1 MIQIT
6 MPRLSDT
13 MSEGAISTWFK
24 KPGDQVD
31 VGDLLVEIE
40 TDKTTME
47 VEAYDAGR
55 LTAILHPEGAV
66 VPIGAPI
73 AELDGAEVPTPGPAE
88 PAPVPT
94 STASTT
100 EDAPAKTR
108 VVDHAVEPRPDGE
121 RVLATPLVRSIA
133 REHDIDLRTVTGSGP
148 GGRITK
154 VDLTGLLDTGAPSR
168 TGPTTPAVAVP
179 DPAPRP
185 AQGSGDTDRRD
196 PQEVP
201 LSQVRR
207 VIARR
212 LAESSRSIPHFTV
225 TAVADVEELT
235 SLRAQL
241 NARLA
246 ASGRGKVSVNDL
258 VVRATGL
265 ALRRHPDVNAS
276 YRGDDATT
284 SYIHRRVNIGVA
296 VASPHGLV
304 VPVIEDVDLKT
315 VTQLGIE
322 TKRLVTLADDRA
334 LTPAQMSGGTF
345 TISNLGMFG
354 VEEFTAIINPPEA
367 AILAVGATRRE
378 AAIVGDEVTA
388 RHRMRLTLSADH
400 RIIDGALAAQF
411 LQTLTGLLKDPWT
424 VLA

>member
-1 MIQIT
+1 V
-6 MPRLSDT
+6 
-13 MSEGAISTWFK
+13 AI
-24 KPGDQVD
+24 
-31 VGDLLVEIE
+31 
-40 TDKTTME
+40 
-47 VEAYDAGR
+47 
-55 LTAILHPEGAV
+55 
-66 VPIGAPI
+66 
-73 AELDGAEVPTPGPAE
+73 
-88 PAPVPT
+88 
-94 STASTT
+94 
-100 EDAPAKTR
+100 
-108 VVDHAVEPRPDGE
+108 
-121 RVLATPLVRSIA
+121 
-133 REHDIDLRTVTGSGP
+133 
-148 GGRITK
+148 
-154 VDLTGLLDTGAPSR
+154 
-168 TGPTTPAVAVP
+168 
-179 DPAPRP
+179 
-185 AQGSGDTDRRD
+185 
-196 PQEVP
+196 
-201 LSQVRR
+201 SQVRR

-235 SLRAQL
+235 SLRAEL
-241 NARLA
+241 NARLT

-276 YRGDDATT
+276 YRGDDAST

-315 VTQLGIE
+315 VSQLGAE
-322 TKRLVTLADDRA
+322 TKQLVALADDRA

-354 VEEFTAIINPPEA
+354 VEEFTAIINPPEG

-378 AAIVGDEVTA
+378 AAVVGDEVTV

>member
-13 MSEGAISTWFK
+13 MSEGAISAWFK
-24 KPGDQVD
+24 KPGDQVA
-31 VGDLLVEIE
+31 VGDVIVEVE

-47 VEAYDAGR
+47 VEAYDSGR
-55 LTAILHPEGAV
+55 LTAILQPEGAV

-73 AELDGAEVPTPGPAE
+73 AELDGADAPPSGAAEDEPPAQPKVVDDAAE
-88 PAPVPT
+88 PRAD
-94 STASTT
+94 S
-100 EDAPAKTR
+100 
-108 VVDHAVEPRPDGE
+108 G
-121 RVLATPLVRSIA
+121 RVLATPLVHSIA
-133 REHDIDLRTVTGSGP
+133 REHDIDLRSVAGSGP

-154 VDLTGLLDTGAPSR
+154 VDLTRLLGTRAEGTDVPVTPDATDPGPRPGSAPS
-168 TGPTTPAVAVP
+168 
-179 DPAPRP
+179 
-185 AQGSGDTDRRD
+185 SDTDRRD

-201 LSQVRR
+201 LSPIRR

-235 SLRAQL
+235 ALRALL
-241 NARLA
+241 NTRLT
-246 ASGRGKVSVNDL
+246 ASGRAKVSVNDL

-265 ALRRHPDVNAS
+265 ALRRHPEVNAS
-276 YRGDDATT
+276 YRGDDAAT
-284 SYIHRRVNIGVA
+284 SYVHRRVNIGIA

-315 VTQLGIE
+315 VSQLGSE
-322 TKRLVTLADDRA
+322 TRQLVALADDRA
-334 LTPAQMSGGTF
+334 LSPTQMSGGTF

-378 AAIVGDEVTA
+378 AVVVDDEVAA